1 MNTTRRINTKTNI
14 FLKTKINRQKKNKN
28 SNISNNNKNNK
39 ILRRQESQNFLI
51 MHKKTIYNYN
61 YNTNM

>member
-28 SNISNNNKNNK
+28 NNISNNNKNNK
-39 ILRRQESQNFLI
+39 ILRRQESQKFLI
-51 MHKKTIYNYN
+51 VHKK
-61 YNTNM
+61 